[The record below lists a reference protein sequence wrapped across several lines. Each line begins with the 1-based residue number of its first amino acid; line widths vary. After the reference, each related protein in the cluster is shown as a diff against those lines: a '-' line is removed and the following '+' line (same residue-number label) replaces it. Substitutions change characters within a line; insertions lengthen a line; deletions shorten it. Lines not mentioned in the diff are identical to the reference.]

1 MRGEVIQMSDP
12 GGNEPDISVIL
23 PTLNEESTIGVC
35 IQKIQQVFR
44 EMGIRGEIIV
54 SDSSTD
60 KTPEIAQAMGASVV
74 HPLHRG
80 YGYAYLEGFSHA
92 RGKYI
97 VIGDADNTYDF
108 LELPL
113 LTRELDQGAD
123 LVIGSRFKGE
133 IKEGAMIP
141 LHRYIGN
148 PLLTWVLN
156 RVFDTDFS
164 DTHSGFRAIRADALK
179 KLNLQS
185 WGMEFAS
192 EMLISASREGLKITE
207 VPITYYPRETPSKL
221 SSFTD
226 GWRHVRFIL
235 LLKPM
240 PFLTVPGILFA
251 IFGLILMAAFYASST
266 DPTGR
271 THSFIL
277 GAILFVGGIQVL
289 LSGVIIK
296 VYSVIHGFE
305 KRQGFVELLLNY
317 QNLEKFLGVGLIF
330 ILSGLVIG
338 GLILQDWILSGFGPL
353 NQITNAVLSL
363 SLIIIGLEISFIAVF
378 ISMMCLNDEVSS

>member
-1 MRGEVIQMSDP
+1 MDNPDDNNQY
-12 GGNEPDISVIL
+12 DISVIL
-23 PTLNEESTIGVC
+23 PTLNEESTIGIC
-35 IQKIQQVFR
+35 IQKIQQVFKDL
-44 EMGIRGEIIV
+44 GVRGEIIV

-60 KTPEIAQAMGASVV
+60 NTSGIARPLGVFLL
-74 HPLHRG
+74 HPQHRG
-80 YGYAYLEGFSHA
+80 YGYAYLEGFRYA

-113 LTRELDQGAD
+113 LIRELDKGAD

-133 IKEGAMIP
+133 IKKGAMVP
-141 LHRYIGN
+141 LHQYIGN
-148 PLLTWVLN
+148 PILTWILN
-156 RVFDTDFS
+156 KIFATNFS

-192 EMLISASREGLKITE
+192 EMIIRASNEGLKITE
-207 VPITYYPRETPSKL
+207 VPITYYPRVTPSKL
-221 SSFTD
+221 NSFTD

-240 PFLTVPGILFA
+240 PFLTAPGIFFA
-251 IFGLILMAAFYASST
+251 IFGLIMMAAFYTSSE
-266 DPTGR
+266 DPSGR

-277 GAILFVGGIQVL
+277 GAILFTGGFQIF
-289 LSGVIIK
+289 LSGVMIK

-305 KRQGFVELLLNY
+305 KRKGYVEKFLNY
-317 QNLEKFLGVGLIF
+317 QNLEKFLVVGVIF
-330 ILSGLVIG
+330 ILIGLFIG
-338 GLILQDWILSGFGPL
+338 GLILNDWIKSGFGPL
-353 NQITNAVLSL
+353 YQITNAILSL

-378 ISMMCLNDEVSS
+378 ISMMCLNDDVTS